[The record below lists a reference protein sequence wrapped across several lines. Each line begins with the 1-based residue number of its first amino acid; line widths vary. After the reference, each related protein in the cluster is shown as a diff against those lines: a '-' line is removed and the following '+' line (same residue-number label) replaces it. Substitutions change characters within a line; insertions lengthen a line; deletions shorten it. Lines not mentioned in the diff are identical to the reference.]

1 MHVECVLTHMC
12 ATNMTHPGVNGACTL
27 TLVHTSTPVL
37 PAPWFLGSRCQT
49 VHAYTP
55 TKCPVAA
62 CLWAIPAT
70 KLCLYHLGPSVYTC
84 VTCSQSCELCELW
97 RPHSVQN
104 PLGSRV
110 RDRWQETLPG
120 PTSSLGPQND
130 PPPHPF
136 PGPACKDTPSAGC
149 PGLLGCRQ
157 SSQRRLAHPN
167 SVTAAALAPSPLP
180 CTQ

>member
-1 MHVECVLTHMC
+1 MGGTLFSLTATCAKDRAGLTDLDTYAESQQPEPGLCPRFPYLTMGPGLLHLTWGCFSSTLVHVECVLTHMC

-84 VTCSQSCELCELW
+84 VTCPQSLE
-97 RPHSVQN
+97 
-104 PLGSRV
+104 
-110 RDRWQETLPG
+110 
-120 PTSSLGPQND
+120 
-130 PPPHPF
+130 
-136 PGPACKDTPSAGC
+136 
-149 PGLLGCRQ
+149 
-157 SSQRRLAHPN
+157 
-167 SVTAAALAPSPLP
+167 AP
-180 CTQ
+180 